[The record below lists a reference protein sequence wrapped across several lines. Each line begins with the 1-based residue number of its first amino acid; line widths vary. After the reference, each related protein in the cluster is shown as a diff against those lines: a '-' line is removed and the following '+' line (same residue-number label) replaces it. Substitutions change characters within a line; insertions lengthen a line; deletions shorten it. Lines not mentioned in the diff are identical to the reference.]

1 MVFIRPDNLFWSQIE
16 GKSIDVE
23 IMEKTDRLKCVPF
36 EGRWSDLGDWSTYRG
51 TFDK

>member
-36 EGRWSDLGDWSTYRG
+36 EGGG
-51 TFDK
+51 QI